1 MALVHSNKASI
12 SSSKRPSSRPCKQR
26 SFSSGALP
34 GLHDFQRRQ
43 LNPLYRDEPDLHD
56 DNHHQHHQHH
66 HHHDADDEVTPLSPS
81 PSNGA
86 LGGEED
92 CDSGI
97 LVSEAASTPLSS
109 LPGCGGGGPGAGGL
123 RGGRSSLPWGAGGQG
138 ALSAATAAARALRSA
153 SLDRELLGGSPLL
166 DHDEDADDL
175 VTATSHARRSRAS
188 TKSSSSSSE
197 ISEIFSRFQRRR
209 VAGSAAEAA
218 VVSPRASAAASSS
231 RPSSPPLLPAPPQ
244 RTDLSGASST
254 AAGRRRE
261 FHLVRLTRA
270 APTEEL
276 GIFIAKS
283 DAPDR
288 GAQGYV
294 VAHVVPGGL
303 AHRDGQLCLGDELV
317 VVNGRQLRGLS
328 MAAAR
333 QRLRAGPTQVDIVIA
348 REPRPG
354 PAGPPPGDCRCRCG
368 EGEGEGRDSGLD
380 TSGSGDSMTDS
391 SPAGCS
397 CKAAGG
403 PAADQTP
410 SPSRRTLPESSVDY
424 ENVVLRPRDRTP
436 AASAPASPGTSM
448 PSSSSC
454 TPLSVEAEQQQ
465 QQQQQ
470 PQQRQQP
477 HQKQD
482 ANAPATPSA
491 ALLGVT
497 PPGPEAG
504 GGGCSPGP
512 SPCHSLSPSP
522 VPGRQQL
529 FQKHA
534 NKPAR
539 RSLALV
545 SRSSSPPLENH
556 LEPPGETQ
564 HHSLKR
570 RARRPGH
577 GGRHGL
583 GGGEGGG
590 GGGAPPTTEFRVEL
604 RKGPGCGA
612 LGFTVVGGADS
623 PRGALPIFVRSVL
636 EGGQAAQDGRLQPGD
651 ELLLLNGQPL
661 RGATHAEAVAM
672 FRAVRA
678 GPVVLTVCRRTTKK
692 AQSCSDLV
700 VGAQSVQRQGDS

>member
-1 MALVHSNKASI
+1 MTQCQLYAHMHGPPCPSRTDPTLVQQAPQQPTPKASGGHNLSARLRALSARCMALVHSNKASI
-12 SSSKRPSSRPCKQR
+12 TSAKRPSSSRPCKQR

-43 LNPLYRDEPDLHD
+43 LNPLYRDEPEVHD
-56 DNHHQHHQHH
+56 DQRSH
-66 HHHDADDEVTPLSPS
+66 DDEVTPLSPS

-86 LGGEED
+86 LDGEED

-97 LVSEAASTPLSS
+97 LVSDAASTPLSS
-109 LPGCGGGGPGAGGL
+109 LPGSGVGGGAGGPGG
-123 RGGRSSLPWGAGGQG
+123 RGSLPWGGGQG

-166 DHDEDADDL
+166 DHDEDPDDL
-175 VTATSHARRSRAS
+175 VTVSSHARRSRAS

-209 VAGSAAEAA
+209 VAST
-218 VVSPRASAAASSS
+218 VSPASPRVTSSSS
-231 RPSSPPLLPAPPQ
+231 RPPSPPLLPAPPQ
-244 RTDLSGASST
+244 RGGASPGAGRGTPGAPS
-254 AAGRRRE
+254 GRRRE

-303 AHRDGQLCLGDELV
+303 AHRDGQLRLGDELV

-348 REPRPG
+348 REPG
-354 PAGPPPGDCRCRCG
+354 PCRCG
-368 EGEGEGRDSGLD
+368 TADGAEGRDSGLD

-391 SPAGCS
+391 GPCCS
-397 CKAAGG
+397 CKAV
-403 PAADQTP
+403 DQTP

-436 AASAPASPGTSM
+436 ASATSLAETT
-448 PSSSSC
+448 SSSSSS
-454 TPLSVEAEQQQ
+454 PKSDQH
-465 QQQQQ
+465 QQ
-470 PQQRQQP
+470 PSS
-477 HQKQD
+477 
-482 ANAPATPSA
+482 TPSSA
-491 ALLGVT
+491 TFGGSGALA
-497 PPGPEAG
+497 PGPGASG
-504 GGGCSPGP
+504 SPGP
-512 SPCHSLSPSP
+512 SPSQSLSTSP

-534 NKPAR
+534 KSAR
-539 RSLALV
+539 RSLALA

-570 RARRPGH
+570 RARRQARGAHGH
-577 GGRHGL
+577 GLL

-590 GGGAPPTTEFRVEL
+590 GCGAPPSTEFRVEL

-636 EGGQAAQDGRLQPGD
+636 EGGQAAHDGRLQP
-651 ELLLLNGQPL
+651 
-661 RGATHAEAVAM
+661 
-672 FRAVRA
+672 
-678 GPVVLTVCRRTTKK
+678 
-692 AQSCSDLV
+692 
-700 VGAQSVQRQGDS
+700 